1 MTRLKSKMTA
11 IIAVVFIGG
20 ALVLSSFAATSTD
33 EEAVRG
39 TVTNY
44 IEAYYT
50 GDAGRMEK
58 CLHPH
63 YLKHT
68 IAGSDGKVRMTEWT
82 GLQMIQDVRSHTP
95 QLSASER
102 KEQITVLDIT
112 GDIASAKLVTAHWV
126 DYMTLTKWNGEWKI
140 VSVVLRETD

>member
-1 MTRLKSKMTA
+1 
-11 IIAVVFIGG
+11 V
-20 ALVLSSFAATSTD
+20 TSTD

-44 IEAYYT
+44 IEAYYA

-68 IAGSDGKVRMTEWT
+68 IAGSDGKLRMTEWT

-95 QLSASER
+95 QLPASER